1 MAHAA
6 DHAADGAGLRAGFR
20 GEGVGRE
27 EGLAVPVSDSDGGGR
42 AVLSSGQEAGR
53 GFSRAGVSVSGG
65 WGETAPER
73 GEGQPGPGRRGGPP
87 RKGAG
92 GQGLGSVAAAPRPLS
107 FLPRE
112 AGRGA
117 VPSAGW
123 GGGPG
128 GGPAGLGASPAE
140 MPFLTAFLAASH
152 RHGLRC

>member
-65 WGETAPER
+65 WGETAPEK

-92 GQGLGSVAAAPRPLS
+92 GQGLGSVAVAPRPLS
-107 FLPRE
+107 FPVRRAVGLSRVPGGVE
-112 AGRGA
+112 GRVEGRQ
-117 VPSAGW
+117 GW
-123 GGGPG
+123 GR
-128 GGPAGLGASPAE
+128 AQRRCHSSQ
-140 MPFLTAFLAASH
+140 PFWQRVIAT
-152 RHGLRC
+152 G